1 LKVGTSTSVPL
12 SFLPSNNKL
21 CAKEVGHGMNL
32 YWERE
37 FAGWNSS

>member
-1 LKVGTSTSVPL
+1 
-12 SFLPSNNKL
+12 
-21 CAKEVGHGMNL
+21 MNL